1 MKRPLATLSHG
12 FKTAAIICS
21 SLLFSLALGGSPA
34 WALVQLSH
42 APETAEAYIIAPTDG
57 DTVSQDFTV
66 KFGLSGMGVA
76 PAGVEKDNT
85 GHHHLLIDL
94 AELPELTEPLA
105 STDKIKHFGGG
116 QTETQLSL
124 EPGEHT
130 LRLVLGDYSHVPH
143 DNPVVSE
150 PVTITVK

>member
-1 MKRPLATLSHG
+1 MSRSLAPLQSWLKA
-12 FKTAAIICS
+12 AAILCCTF
-21 SLLFSLALGGSPA
+21 LFSLGVVAAPA
-34 WALVQLSH
+34 TAAELSH
-42 APETAEAYIIAPTDG
+42 APESAAAYIIAPNDG
-57 DTVSQDFTV
+57 DTVGKDFTV

-76 PAGVEKDNT
+76 PAGVDKDNT
-85 GHHHLLIDL
+85 GHHHLLIDV

-105 STDKIKHFGGG
+105 ATDNIKHFGGG

-124 EPGEHT
+124 APGEHT
-130 LRLVLGDYSHVPH
+130 LRLVLGNYSHVPH